1 MLTKSCATPETWM
14 FSVCQQWLQLS
25 QQSFWSQKNL
35 FLNHYQLLNS
45 VSRVNILLFLTFQT
59 LEEIEIF
66 INLHIKCA
74 IYQLIYN
81 VMPPPPP
88 VKKQTNNLLLTY
100 LHTRRLSPHFVC
112 RELGGRKRQAKDGEH
127 MNERMHTQMRSTPR
141 GCQALTMSDKYES
154 DIDESVTCLS
164 VPGSMTHCASLSL
177 EDISCRLASSVLGDD
192 RDKAAIRW
200 PYIRSLY

>member
-1 MLTKSCATPETWM
+1 MAKKKVYKKLGNSRNLDVFLCVSSHFEVKKKK
-14 FSVCQQWLQLS
+14 
-25 QQSFWSQKNL
+25 KNQ
-35 FLNHYQLLNS
+35 FQNHYQLLNS
-45 VSRVNILLFLTFQT
+45 VSRVNILLILTFRT

-81 VMPPPPP
+81 LMPFPPAL
-88 VKKQTNNLLLTY
+88 KNKQTNNLLLTY
-100 LHTRRLSPHFVC
+100 LHTRRLSAS
-112 RELGGRKRQAKDGEH
+112 RKRQAKDGEH
-127 MNERMHTQMRSTPR
+127 MNERTHTQTCSTPR

-164 VPGSMTHCASLSL
+164 VPGSMTHRVSLSM

-192 RDKAAIRW
+192 RDKMALLSSIV
-200 PYIRSLY
+200 